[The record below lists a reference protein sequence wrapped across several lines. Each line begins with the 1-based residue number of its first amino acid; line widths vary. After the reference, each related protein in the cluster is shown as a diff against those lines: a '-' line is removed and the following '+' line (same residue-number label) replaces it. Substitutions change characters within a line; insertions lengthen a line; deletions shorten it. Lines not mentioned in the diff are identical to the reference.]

1 MRRWRP
7 APSAGGLVGLLAFLL
22 SLAGMAG
29 LILRVIP
36 GTSGAAQ
43 VAAWALVALL
53 AVPAA
58 GSAALLWGY
67 YRLSYAFEDG
77 PEAALVLRWAWVTIR
92 IPLEEIEYL
101 GPARQLLRPPAAAE
115 RRWLWPWPGY
125 YLASID
131 DEALGRVQL
140 LATVPPRRQLLV
152 CSARGSFG
160 ISPDRPA
167 QLMDHYA
174 RWREAARSVPFAL
187 PPLVPVPAQPAP
199 PVDEDEGGEA
209 PGSGAV
215 PHPGS
220 GWAVDGAPALA
231 GLLRDRAAVGLLL
244 LGGGLIAAMLWFIL
258 LRYEAVPSALPL
270 HYSATGVPDR
280 IGTPREIFILPL
292 ITALVAAANIALAW
306 SVARFDR
313 FAARLLLSATCLV
326 QLVAWVAL
334 LKLFAR
340 V

>member
-1 MRRWRP
+1 MQRWRP
-7 APSAGGLVGLLAFLL
+7 APSAGGLVGLLACLL
-22 SLAGMAG
+22 SLAGIAG
-29 LILRVIP
+29 LVLRVIP

-43 VAAWALVALL
+43 VASWALVALL
-53 AVPAA
+53 AVAA
-58 GSAALLWGY
+58 VGSAALLWGY
-67 YRLSYAFEDG
+67 YRLGYAIEDG
-77 PEAALVLRWAWVTIR
+77 PEAALVLRWAWMTIR
-92 IPLEEIEYL
+92 IPLDEIEYL
-101 GPARQLLRPPAAAE
+101 GPARQLLRLPGPGE

-125 YLASID
+125 YLAAVH

-167 QLMDHYA
+167 QLMDRYA
-174 RWREAARSVPFAL
+174 HWREAARSAPFAL
-187 PPLVPVPAQPAP
+187 PPLLPVPPQSAP
-199 PVDEDEGGEA
+199 SVEDDDGGEA
-209 PGSGAV
+209 SGGALAQ
-215 PHPGS
+215 PGS
-220 GWAVDGAPALA
+220 GWAVGGAPGLA
-231 GLLRDRAAVGLLL
+231 VLLRDRAAVGLLL

-280 IGTPREIFILPL
+280 IGTPREIFVLPL

-313 FAARLLLSATCLV
+313 FAARLLLSGTCLV